1 MTTFMRM
8 SDVTARPD
16 PLIPCKPG
24 AEDLEAM
31 NNRVVWMDMLYK
43 LEGRDKADHPKRGL
57 YTGLHRKHIS
67 TFPGTDEN

>member
-43 LEGRDKADHPKRGL
+43 LEGRDKADHP
-57 YTGLHRKHIS
+57 
-67 TFPGTDEN
+67 